1 MKERVA
7 VKTAILPAAHQA
19 AKNGH
24 ISQAL
29 EKQQND
35 QPHQDAHKAEET
47 NLPITHLHHLQK
59 PLPPPRGRCKW
70 QQSLQHEEE
79 CKRDPERIYPLD
91 RLRHTHAQRLA
102 WLPAPAP
109 R

>member
-29 EKQQND
+29 KKQQND

-59 PLPPPRGRCKW
+59 TTAATARAMQMAAIPPARRRVQARSRANLPTG
-70 QQSLQHEEE
+70 
-79 CKRDPERIYPLD
+79 
-91 RLRHTHAQRLA
+91 
-102 WLPAPAP
+102 
-109 R
+109 